1 MKIWRKL
8 IVMIA
13 FAFALVIFAD
23 GLKTVS
29 KAESGTTNNAVNM
42 RKTPSKN
49 GDLVKKLEKGTTVEL
64 GNLVDGKDGDGKK
77 WYEVTVGGSS
87 GYIRSDL
94 ISKGSTTTVSDG
106 SEVQTGAEEDVT
118 PVSATVAGSNT
129 VRVRTSAST
138 TTSNNI
144 LCTINK
150 GTEVTVIAKTIGSD
164 KKTWYKVKLT
174 VEGRDATGYIRSD
187 YLVIS
192 GEVKPYEVEPITTD
206 PVENDTPAE
215 QDAKPETKPV
225 VTEKRYE
232 TKLVNDVWWLQDIEQ
247 GQQYKIEDIFS
258 AADKLQEQYE
268 KANKKAKSSKGWMI
282 FFLLVALAACG
293 AVGYLIFRLRE
304 VKEEAFIASIENTTP
319 RRTAERPR
327 VDARTQSVSR
337 DRPAISRDGLEPRR
351 KEEGQ
356 RPANGQR
363 STGNRPQGQ
372 KPAQQ
377 AAQGQRPAQAAQGQR
392 PAQPGQGQRPAQPGQ
407 GQRPAQPGQGQ
418 RPAQPGQGQRPA
430 QPGQGQRPAQPRQ
443 GQRPAQPGQG
453 QRPAQPGQGQ
463 RPAGEQPAQR
473 PAAPQQAPANNRPKN
488 FVQDNDDMEF
498 EFLNWDS
505 DE

>member
-1 MKIWRKL
+1 MAGKAQGMKIWRKL

-23 GLKTVS
+23 GFKSVS
-29 KAESGTTNNAVNM
+29 RAESGTTNNAVNM

-49 GDLVKKLEKGTTVEL
+49 GDLVKKLEKGTAVEL

-94 ISKGSTTTVSDG
+94 ITKGSTTSVSDG

-192 GEVKPYEVEPITTD
+192 GDVKPFEADPVTTD
-206 PVENDTPAE
+206 PVDDNPPADTE
-215 QDAKPETKPV
+215 TKPETKPV

-268 KANKKAKSSKGWMI
+268 KANKKAKASKGWMI

-293 AVGYLIFRLRE
+293 AVGYLIFRLKE

-327 VDARTQSVSR
+327 SDVRTQSVSR

-372 KPAQQ
+372 KPAQ
-377 AAQGQRPAQAAQGQR
+377 

-418 RPAQPGQGQRPA
+418 RPTQPGQGQRPA
-430 QPGQGQRPAQPRQ
+430 QPGQGQRPAQPGQ
-443 GQRPAQPGQG
+443 GQRPTQPGQG
-453 QRPAQPGQGQ
+453 QRPTQPGQGQRPTQPGQGQ